1 MKGLLPLYVTVD
13 TARALLT
20 YALLHSGV
28 KLSPT
33 AISLGSEALKLAV
46 ASIAIGWAGG
56 RGAGAKQSGFLSRIA
71 LTAEGGSS
79 RGGVAAYLKY
89 AVPAALFLANNVMY
103 LGALSYVTPAL
114 LQTCVLSKLPL
125 TALLHH
131 IAVMP
136 RRGKEMWLSLACLS
150 LGLILAGSPDALWDS
165 QQRSKITFRDLIT
178 GPVIG
183 LTIGVVSACSSIWTE
198 LVFREQVEFWTA
210 QFWLYLW
217 GTVLAGLAHLASHAI
232 ALAPPSSGKV
242 QQQVAKS
249 SAWPFIAVVLITA
262 CSGLS
267 VAAILKQR
275 DNLVK
280 LVGSSLCITTLYV
293 LQHVCFPLA
302 EEVESRAV
310 IGIGILTVS
319 TWAYNYY
326 KDQPNQDG
334 GQTAEPALYT
344 ALQLDSGKPEDGSNL
359 DGRPVARGE
368 YANATEPSA
377 IPRPTLFRLLL
388 CGVIISLLAAVP
400 PFLPRPARSIER
412 DFTSFFSPRHIY
424 PADWSKVSVR
434 ESQRCVMDAFQDG
447 LEPDR
452 HPSLLADWEERIV
465 HSACP
470 VYPVPDSG
478 LTFHAR
484 WRDGTEEAHDF
495 ATDTFLAS
503 QRLRAGHRLIWWY
516 EANGSSPASGP
527 DEAFRARYLAS
538 ESPFTPFVEAR
549 PLKLDDLARG
559 TCAEESLKQPTS
571 HELLRDLGRNL
582 VLARYGGIWVGD
594 ETILLRDLTPLIRT
608 GPLVPG
614 LSDGTSPVDDLLLY
628 GPAWSGLGERI
639 LALACKSFLSSDPA
653 RNLRGVHETCLR
665 DPRCGVKPF
674 PMQWATGSL
683 VSEDCEPVE
692 EAIFPSDEAETRPAP
707 AHLHGIFAWRARVQS
722 RSGEDPCW
730 KAGSGSA
737 LAAIRART
745 AEILETMPLGLG
757 VDLFPGPGF
766 IDTRHELE

>member
-1 MKGLLPLYVTVD
+1 
-13 TARALLT
+13 
-20 YALLHSGV
+20 
-28 KLSPT
+28 
-33 AISLGSEALKLAV
+33 
-46 ASIAIGWAGG
+46 
-56 RGAGAKQSGFLSRIA
+56 
-71 LTAEGGSS
+71 
-79 RGGVAAYLKY
+79 
-89 AVPAALFLANNVMY
+89 
-103 LGALSYVTPAL
+103 
-114 LQTCVLSKLPL
+114 
-125 TALLHH
+125 
-131 IAVMP
+131 
-136 RRGKEMWLSLACLS
+136 MWLSLACLS
-150 LGLILAGSPDALWDS
+150 LGLILAGSPDALWDR
-165 QQRSKITFRDLIT
+165 QQRSKIPFRDLIT

-183 LTIGVVSACSSIWTE
+183 VTIGVVSACSSIWTE

-217 GTVLAGLAHLASHAI
+217 GTVLASLAFLASHAI

-242 QQQVAKS
+242 QQRVATS

-484 WRDGTEEAHDF
+484 WRDGTEEAHAF
-495 ATDTFLAS
+495 ATDTFLAT

-516 EANGSSPASGP
+516 EANGSSLASGH

-538 ESPFTPFVEAR
+538 ESPFAPFIEAR
-549 PLKLDDLARG
+549 PLELDDLARG
-559 TCAEESLKQPTS
+559 TCAEESLKRPTS
-571 HELLRDLGRNL
+571 HELLRDLGRSL
-582 VLARYGGIWVGD
+582 VLARYGGIWIGD
-594 ETILLRDLTPLIRT
+594 ETILLRDLTPLVRT

-614 LSDGTSPVDDLLLY
+614 LVRSYPLRRWLANGPFTKTLCHSLTEHHRSTISCSTARPGRDLASASSTSLVNPSFPPIPLGISAVYTRRACATQAAESSPFRCSGQRARSSLRSANPSRKQSSLPTRRK
-628 GPAWSGLGERI
+628 PA
-639 LALACKSFLSSDPA
+639 P
-653 RNLRGVHETCLR
+653 LRHIY
-665 DPRCGVKPF
+665 
-674 PMQWATGSL
+674 TGSL
-683 VSEDCEPVE
+683 LGAPECSQDR
-692 EAIFPSDEAETRPAP
+692 AKTR
-707 AHLHGIFAWRARVQS
+707 
-722 RSGEDPCW
+722 
-730 KAGSGSA
+730 AGR
-737 LAAIRART
+737 LAAAVRLRRF
-745 AEILETMPLGLG
+745 GLG
-757 VDLFPGPGF
+757 RPKFSKRCRSDWASTFSQVPASSIPDMS
-766 IDTRHELE
+766 